1 MVEVPSHVIFFCKRN
16 DTFACF
22 SFCHRI
28 NMASGRA
35 NYSFEKERGGS
46 PGMVEKH
53 FKLFHAGALVYV
65 KRHPHAFQLY
75 LGFSSLSNVEVY
87 NLQSNSILI

>member
-1 MVEVPSHVIFFCKRN
+1 
-16 DTFACF
+16 
-22 SFCHRI
+22 
-28 NMASGRA
+28 
-35 NYSFEKERGGS
+35 
-46 PGMVEKH
+46 MVEKH